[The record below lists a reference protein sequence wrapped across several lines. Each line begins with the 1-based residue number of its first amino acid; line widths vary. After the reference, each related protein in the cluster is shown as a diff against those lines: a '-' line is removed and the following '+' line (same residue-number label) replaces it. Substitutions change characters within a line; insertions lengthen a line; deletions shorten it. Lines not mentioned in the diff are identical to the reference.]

1 MEETKK
7 DRGGAGTAV
16 LLGVILA
23 LLLPIA
29 YVLGYGPGVWLT
41 SHEYLSEDVLDT
53 VYFPL
58 FFLGSHIEWI
68 GDWIIWYA
76 SFWSA

>member
-1 MEETKK
+1 MEEKKK
-7 DRGGAGTAV
+7 DRGGAGMAV

-23 LLLPIA
+23 LLPIA

-58 FFLGSHIEWI
+58 MFVGSHIEWI